1 MNREYPSFVDDLV
14 WSSQPRRLN
23 LQLTREMA
31 TVFIDR
37 LMHMKNSIHSTSH
50 GSNPCYSQ
58 LKEKRI
64 QIYNLNTRQTWCKNS
79 VQVSFFRL
87 EKEDNYIRN
96 RISIIC
102 TGFPIYKLKNFVS

>member
-1 MNREYPSFVDDLV
+1 MPISLSGVATPLVDVLDVYILWMNREYPSFVDDLV

-64 QIYNLNTRQTWCKNS
+64 QIYNLNTRQTCIGLVQKLCK
-79 VQVSFFRL
+79 
-87 EKEDNYIRN
+87 
-96 RISIIC
+96 
-102 TGFPIYKLKNFVS
+102 